1 MASLRWRPGKR
12 VAIVGGGPGSISTG
26 LAFIQRGYDVRI
38 FERQPECKAIG
49 GAVLLSTPV
58 LSILRSYGLS
68 LDNVGSYTVT
78 YFQNKAGTE
87 RVKLP
92 FNPAVER
99 RMGIKGWHYGVLRS
113 SIFKKMLDLVPEGV
127 IYAGHEF
134 TSYTETEDDVQLYFK
149 NGYQITA
156 DIVVGADGIRSKV
169 SQQAFGD
176 PRLFHTGIRLW
187 LAWCDHVPNIPPNYG
202 VVSHDW
208 QHQASFFPMLHD
220 GKPGFEWWVV
230 EPSWEGKPVPEDPK
244 AHLTEIL
251 KDWAQPMP
259 RFLDATN
266 FDTQVYRWEIYNRP
280 SMEKWS
286 RGRAV
291 CVGDSVHPVSPYAAY
306 GMGMAIE
313 DGYYLA
319 RALDGVDLRDSQ
331 AFRAG
336 CEIYEE
342 QRVNYVN
349 HNMEFARFLG
359 RMFHSV
365 PRPFANIRDLIF
377 DYTPLLSRYLR
388 DGYLKKAEQET
399 LSLKELQVIPEQSY

>member
-1 MASLRWRPGKR
+1 MASQNWRPGKR
-12 VAIVGGGPGSISTG
+12 VAIVGGGPGSISAG

-58 LSILRSYGLS
+58 LAILRSYGLS

-78 YFQNKAGTE
+78 YFKNKSGTV

-92 FNPAVER
+92 FNPAVEQ

-113 SIFKKMLDLVPEGV
+113 SIFKKMLDLVPDGV

-134 TSYTETEDDVQLYFK
+134 IYYTETENDIELHFE
-149 NGYQITA
+149 NGYQLKA
-156 DIVVGADGIRSKV
+156 DILVGADGIRSKV

-176 PRLFHTGIRLW
+176 PHLFHTGIRLW
-187 LAWCDHVPNIPPNYG
+187 LAWCDYIPDIPPNYG
-202 VVSHDW
+202 VVSHDC

-230 EPSWEGKPVPEDPK
+230 EPSWEGKPIPEDPK

-259 RFLDATN
+259 RFLEATN
-266 FDTQVYRWEIYNRP
+266 FDRQIYRWEIYNRP
-280 SMEKWS
+280 SMKKWS
-286 RGRAV
+286 TGRVV
-291 CVGDSVHPVSPYAAY
+291 CVGDAIHPVSPYAAY

-313 DGYYLA
+313 DGYFLA
-319 RALDGVDLRDSQ
+319 RALDGVDLRDL
-331 AFRAG
+331 RRVKAG

-342 QRVNYVN
+342 QRVDYVN

-359 RMFHSV
+359 KMFHAV
-365 PRPFANIRDLIF
+365 PRPLAQIRDLIF
-377 DYTPLLSRYLR
+377 DHTPILR
-388 DGYLKKAEQET
+388 RFLGDGYLKKAEQET
-399 LSLKELQVIPEQSY
+399 LNLKELQVAP

>member
-1 MASLRWRPGKR
+1 MASPTWRPGKR
-12 VAIVGGGPGSISTG
+12 VAIVGGGPGAISAG
-26 LAFIQRGYDVRI
+26 LAFIERGFDVRI
-38 FERQPECKAIG
+38 FERQPQCKAIG

-78 YFQNKAGTE
+78 YFQNKAGTV

-92 FNPAVER
+92 FNPAVEK

-113 SIFKKMLDLVPEGV
+113 SIFQKMLALVPKNV

-134 TSYTETEDDVQLYFK
+134 TSYTETEDGIQLDFK
-149 NGYQITA
+149 NRLQVTA
-156 DIVVGADGIRSKV
+156 DIIVGADGIQSKV
-169 SQQAFGD
+169 SRQAFGD
-176 PRLFHTGIRLW
+176 PHLFHTGIRLW
-187 LAWCDHVPNIPPNYG
+187 LAWCDYIPNIPPNYG

-230 EPSWEGKPVPEDPK
+230 EPSWEGKPVPENPK

-259 RFLDATN
+259 RFLDATD

-280 SMEKWS
+280 SMKKWS
-286 RGRAV
+286 AGRVV
-291 CVGDSVHPVSPYAAY
+291 CVGDAVHPVSPYAAY

-319 RALDGVDLRDSQ
+319 RALDGVDLRDLQ
-331 AFRAG
+331 AFKAA
-336 CEIYEE
+336 CEIYEK
-342 QRVNYVN
+342 QRVSYVN

-359 RMFHSV
+359 KLFHAV

-377 DYTPLLSRYLR
+377 DYTPALSIYLR

-399 LSLKELQVIPEQSY
+399 LSLKELQVVP